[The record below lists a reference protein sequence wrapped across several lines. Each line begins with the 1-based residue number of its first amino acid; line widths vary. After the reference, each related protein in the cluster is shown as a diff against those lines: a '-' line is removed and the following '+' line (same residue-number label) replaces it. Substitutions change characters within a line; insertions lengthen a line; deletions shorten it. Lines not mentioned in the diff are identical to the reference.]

1 MTMGQ
6 FAHDVDVSNFQ
17 QVVMEGSRSTPVVID
32 FWAPWCGPCKSLKP
46 ILEKLAEEYQGKFIL
61 AKINSDENQ
70 ALATQFG
77 VKGIPA
83 VKAVIDGRIVDE
95 FSGAL
100 PEGAVREFLDRLI
113 PSPADELLAQATA
126 QHEAGDLDGA
136 LATLGQASQLDPG
149 NETVRLHAAEIL
161 AEHGQLDEASQL
173 LGSLSA
179 DIRKEDRA
187 TRLAAKLNF
196 AQAGSHA
203 DEVKLREQIASQP
216 DDMESRLQLANLLIG
231 AGRYTEGMD
240 ELLEMIGRNRAWN
253 EDAARKTLLSV
264 FNLLAGDPLVAQYR
278 RKLAS
283 ALN

>member
-1 MTMGQ
+1 MGQ

-113 PSPADELLAQATA
+113 PSPADELLAQ
-126 QHEAGDLDGA
+126 
-136 LATLGQASQLDPG
+136 
-149 NETVRLHAAEIL
+149 
-161 AEHGQLDEASQL
+161 
-173 LGSLSA
+173 
-179 DIRKEDRA
+179 
-187 TRLAAKLNF
+187 
-196 AQAGSHA
+196 
-203 DEVKLREQIASQP
+203 
-216 DDMESRLQLANLLIG
+216 
-231 AGRYTEGMD
+231 
-240 ELLEMIGRNRAWN
+240 
-253 EDAARKTLLSV
+253 
-264 FNLLAGDPLVAQYR
+264 
-278 RKLAS
+278 
-283 ALN
+283 